1 MGICIFCGQKAGF
14 LRRKHKECQRE
25 HLEGQKAIQDIIS
38 DHYTKQATSPEDLKN
53 LQGRIQQIAQ
63 GSFIDQSLQRN
74 LLIKGVEAAIQTA
87 LEDGL
92 LTEQEE
98 EGVLKLIAFFNLSQ
112 EDLDSNGYYAKL
124 KQGSILRHVCEGVM
138 PTGINIIGDSLP
150 FVFMKNEKLIWAE
163 NGVQYF
169 EMKTV
174 SSYVGG
180 SQGVSLR
187 IAKGVYYRVG
197 AFKGHKIQEEQMSY
211 VDTGLLAITTK
222 HLYFCGKSKSLRIP
236 FAKLISITPYSDGIS
251 VHKDGVRAKPQIFI
265 NGDSWFLYNLI
276 SNIHNL
282 D

>member
-14 LRRKHKECQRE
+14 LRSKHKKCQRE
-25 HLEGQKAIQDIIS
+25 HLEGQKAIQDVIN
-38 DHYTKQATSPEDLKN
+38 DNYAKQATGPEDLKN
-53 LQGRIQQIAQ
+53 LQRRIQQIAQ
-63 GSFIDQSLQRN
+63 ESFIDQVLQKT

-112 EDLDSNGYYAKL
+112 EDLDSNGYYTKL

-150 FVFMKNEKLIWAE
+150 FVFMKNEKLIWVE

-251 VHKDGVRAKPQIFI
+251 VHKDGVRAKPQTFI

>member
-1 MGICIFCGQKAGF
+1 M
-14 LRRKHKECQRE
+14 
-25 HLEGQKAIQDIIS
+25 
-38 DHYTKQATSPEDLKN
+38 
-53 LQGRIQQIAQ
+53 
-63 GSFIDQSLQRN
+63 
-74 LLIKGVEAAIQTA
+74 
-87 LEDGL
+87 
-92 LTEQEE
+92 
-98 EGVLKLIAFFNLSQ
+98 IAFFNLSQ